1 MQISVA
7 YELAQGGRWYLVHT
21 RPNSERKAEL
31 NLKAQGFATF
41 LPQVEKTI
49 RHARR
54 FTSVRR
60 PLFSRYLFVRLD
72 IDRDR
77 WLSVNST
84 IGVSRLFTQE
94 GRPTAV
100 PIGIV
105 ETLLAHSDAGLT
117 RLDQLAGGR
126 SARAHPCRAVS
137 RFHGNSAA
145 ARRAA
150 SRRYTAPDHGS
161 YGSRLGRPP
170 RTLAGGVSLRAAT
183 VLIDIVVAGWGDSPE
198 VR

>member
-41 LPQVEKTI
+41 LPQIEKTI

-60 PLFSRYLFVRLD
+60 PLFTRYLFVSLD
-72 IDRDR
+72 IDRHR
-77 WLSVNST
+77 WLSVNGT
-84 IGVSRLFTQE
+84 VGVSRLVTQE

-105 ETLLAHSDAGLT
+105 ETLLAHSDAGMT
-117 RLDQLAGGR
+117 RLDNSLAQGQRVRILAG
-126 SARAHPCRAVS
+126 P
-137 RFHGNSAA
+137 
-145 ARRAA
+145 
-150 SRRYTAPDHGS
+150 
-161 YGSRLGRPP
+161 
-170 RTLAGGVSLRAAT
+170 LADFTAT
-183 VLIDIVVAGWGDSPE
+183 VLRLDDRRRVDVLLEIMGAKVPVSVDRRALAPAA
-198 VR
+198 